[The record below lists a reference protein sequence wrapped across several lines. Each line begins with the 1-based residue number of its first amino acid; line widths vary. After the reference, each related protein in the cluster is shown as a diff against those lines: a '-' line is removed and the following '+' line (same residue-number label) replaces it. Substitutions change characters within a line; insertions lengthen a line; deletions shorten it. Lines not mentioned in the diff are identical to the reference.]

1 MQIFKSAIAKIL
13 LIYSLVWV
21 FLSIVFAIYLLID
34 GDNPL
39 KALSI
44 FLFLPLSVTIG
55 PYMGI
60 TYPSFEIGYII
71 SLVLSLLLAIVGF
84 KNRKNI
90 LGQVLAVIGML
101 GRSFFGM
108 LGLGTGT

>member
-1 MQIFKSAIAKIL
+1 MCIFKNPIAKII

-21 FLSIVFAIYLLID
+21 FLSIVFAIYLFID
-34 GDNPL
+34 GSNPL

-55 PYMGI
+55 PYMGVTYPTFEI
-60 TYPSFEIGYII
+60 TYLI
-71 SLVLSLLLAIVGF
+71 SLVISLLFTITGLRY
-84 KNRKNI
+84 RKNI
-90 LGQVLAVIGML
+90 LGQVLAVIGMVGWSCL
-101 GRSFFGM
+101 GM